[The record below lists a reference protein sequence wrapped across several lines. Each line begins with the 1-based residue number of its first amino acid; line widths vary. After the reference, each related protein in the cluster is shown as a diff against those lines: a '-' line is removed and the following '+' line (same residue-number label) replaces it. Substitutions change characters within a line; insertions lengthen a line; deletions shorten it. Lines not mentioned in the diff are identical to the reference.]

1 MTEMT
6 AHAEGADTE
15 EEVTTAAAVPALER
29 LLFSVAEVAAA
40 LCISTTT
47 VRQLTHQGD
56 LPCVAIGKRMLY
68 RRADVERFVESLVE
82 E

>member
-6 AHAEGADTE
+6 ALAEGLETD
-15 EEVTTAAAVPALER
+15 EEVANAAAAPAMER
-29 LLFSVAEVAAA
+29 LLFSVAEVAEA

-56 LPCVAIGKRMLY
+56 LPCVTIGKRMLY